1 MLESLFILQLFL
13 KTYSNTGILLRI
25 FYRYFALQNTSGGCF
40 CFLHLSV
47 KLHQM
52 LRRPRHIS
60 VQYSLFM
67 NKLRG
72 FLILS
77 WGAEKVRLPKMAWKV
92 LYHIICLFYKICRL
106 YNWKQTHGSANLQR
120 ICCFT
125 LFGYFFYFAA
135 KSFF

>member
-1 MLESLFILQLFL
+1 MLESLFILQLLL
-13 KTYSNTGILLRI
+13 KHTLTGIFLRSLRNFLEHI
-25 FYRYFALQNTSGGCF
+25 FLQNTSGGCF

-60 VQYSLFM
+60 VQYFLFM

-77 WGAEKVRLPKMAWKV
+77 WGAEKVRLPKMA
-92 LYHIICLFYKICRL
+92 
-106 YNWKQTHGSANLQR
+106 
-120 ICCFT
+120 
-125 LFGYFFYFAA
+125 
-135 KSFF
+135 